1 MKKAIEIS
9 RKIAS
14 IICGIILFTACDDFL
29 DELPSKS
36 TRLPVSTIEQLDAI
50 LAKYTDF
57 AKNPIKLHYAG
68 MMTTDFL
75 SHYMM
80 LNRCSFP
87 DQPKSFKAICG
98 TTRI

>member
-36 TRLPVSTIEQLDAI
+36 TRLPVSTIEQLE
-50 LAKYTDF
+50 
-57 AKNPIKLHYAG
+57 LHYAG

>member
-57 AKNPIKLHYAG
+57 CEEPN
-68 MMTTDFL
+68 
-75 SHYMM
+75 
-80 LNRCSFP
+80 
-87 DQPKSFKAICG
+87 KAA
-98 TTRI
+98 RISCRTI

>member
-36 TRLPVSTIEQLDAI
+36 TRLP
-50 LAKYTDF
+50 LAR
-57 AKNPIKLHYAG
+57 
-68 MMTTDFL
+68 
-75 SHYMM
+75 
-80 LNRCSFP
+80 LNR
-87 DQPKSFKAICG
+87 
-98 TTRI
+98 

>member
-36 TRLPVSTIEQLDAI
+36 TRLPVSTLEQLDAI
-50 LAKYTDF
+50 WLNILILRRT
-57 AKNPIKLHYAG
+57 NKLHYAG